1 MEVRIGAF
9 MIHHSEELMVSQ
21 HLNRQTT
28 EVWGREVL
36 SLRISHPPGVCGSAP
51 MPRV

>member
-21 HLNRQTT
+21 HLNRPQRFGG
-28 EVWGREVL
+28 EK
-36 SLRISHPPGVCGSAP
+36 SSA
-51 MPRV
+51 

>member
-21 HLNRQTT
+21 HLNRPQRFRG
-28 EVWGREVL
+28 EK
-36 SLRISHPPGVCGSAP
+36 SSA
-51 MPRV
+51 